1 MTGNIFQKKKYF
13 IKFNYI
19 KNNWV
24 TKEKW
29 NNFNE
34 KNEFFVLGHKINNN
48 LI

>member
-1 MTGNIFQKKKYF
+1 MTGNIFQKKNMYF

-29 NNFNE
+29 SNFNE
-34 KNEFFVLGHKINNN
+34 KK
-48 LI
+48 